1 MANVTLNANYNKFVD
16 WAKQFDANSS
26 AIVGASNMLG
36 EGLVVDTKLGDGSGF
51 IAMIRRSGIQK
62 DINNTTRALFFDAVK
77 EMFGGESKIPENVR
91 KAMKFD
97 NFTNAQTGKPLTA
110 RRILFVKAAIEEFA
124 AQPRNKLVDPSNKK
138 PSINDYGRKSSPAE
152 IGINI
157 MATATR
163 IKTSNAAELR
173 PVKSLSMRQAR
184 EMIDKSA
191 SVLKLGS
198 GAKLS
203 EDQKELAAN
212 CLRDFGRKM
221 PSKNLNVLSNYIV
234 SRLAQGTLY
243 EDDVAL
249 FAKDVGKW
257 RDFSFGDPKMSQLGA
272 KVAQRFNDTIQE
284 YFGKTDWGL
293 KKDKWCMTDNDKKPL
308 QKNVAQQFWEDAESC
323 NWNMDGTQIKS
334 GMQGA
339 TLAESR
345 KNVLEAL
352 LGAITNKV
360 KGQGKQLLAT
370 HVLSTLLNQLV
381 FADMATIQR
390 RTEAVDGVDP
400 NSQNTENLYEM
411 NGGDM
416 FVSRD
421 TEGDVTKSIVV
432 QYGKSMGLEISDDG
446 KTATITTVHDDH
458 ITTTGGSG
466 EEGRIGKVTTAQKI
480 TIDLTGQPLPTV
492 TNVAFSQKFTPD
504 EVFEKGNALNA

>member
-1 MANVTLNANYNKFVD
+1 MEY
-16 WAKQFDANSS
+16 
-26 AIVGASNMLG
+26 
-36 EGLVVDTKLGDGSGF
+36 
-51 IAMIRRSGIQK
+51 
-62 DINNTTRALFFDAVK
+62 
-77 EMFGGESKIPENVR
+77 
-91 KAMKFD
+91 
-97 NFTNAQTGKPLTA
+97 GK
-110 RRILFVKAAIEEFA
+110 
-124 AQPRNKLVDPSNKK
+124 
-138 PSINDYGRKSSPAE
+138 
-152 IGINI
+152 
-157 MATATR
+157 
-163 IKTSNAAELR
+163 
-173 PVKSLSMRQAR
+173 
-184 EMIDKSA
+184 
-191 SVLKLGS
+191 
-198 GAKLS
+198 
-203 EDQKELAAN
+203 
-212 CLRDFGRKM
+212 KM

-234 SRLAQGTLY
+234 SNLAQGALY
-243 EDDVAL
+243 EDDIAL

-272 KVAQRFNDTIQE
+272 KVAQRFNDTIKG
-284 YFGKTDWGL
+284 YFGKTGWGL
-293 KKDKWCMTDNDKKPL
+293 KENNWCMTDNDKKPL

-323 NWNMDGTQIKS
+323 NWNLDGTQIKC

-339 TLAESR
+339 TIAESR
-345 KNVLEAL
+345 KNIMDAL

-360 KGQGKQLLAT
+360 KGQENQLLAT

-400 NSQNTENLYEM
+400 NSRNTENLYEM

-421 TEGDVTKSIVV
+421 PNGDATICTVA

-480 TIDLTGQPLPTV
+480 TIDLTAQPLPTV

-504 EVFEKGNALNA
+504 EVLEKNYAMLD

>member
-1 MANVTLNANYNKFVD
+1 MANVTLNANYNKFLD

-62 DINNTTRALFFDAVK
+62 DINNTTRALFFNAVK

-110 RRILFVKAAIEEFA
+110 RRILAVKVAIEAFA
-124 AQPRNKLVDPSNKK
+124 AQPKNTLVNPGGAN
-138 PSINDYGRKSSPAE
+138 PGMNGLGRKSSPAE
-152 IGINI
+152 IGINL
-157 MATATR
+157 MATATK
-163 IKTSNAAELR
+163 IKASNAAELR

-191 SVLKLGS
+191 SVLKLGA

-203 EDQKELAAN
+203 EEQKDLAAN
-212 CLRDFGRKM
+212 CLREYGKKM

-234 SRLAQGTLY
+234 SRLAKGMLY

-249 FAKDVGKW
+249 FAEDVGKW

-272 KVAQRFNDTIQE
+272 KVAQRFNDTIQG
-284 YFGKTDWGL
+284 YFGKTGWGL
-293 KKDKWCMTDNDKKPL
+293 KEDKWCMTDNDKKPL

-323 NWNMDGTQIKS
+323 NWNMDGTQIKC
-334 GMQGA
+334 GKQAA
-339 TLAESR
+339 TVAESK
-345 KNVLEAL
+345 KNVLDAL

-360 KGQGKQLLAT
+360 KGQENQLLAT

-381 FADMATIQR
+381 FADMSAIQH
-390 RTEAVDGVDP
+390 RTGEVDG
-400 NSQNTENLYEM
+400 NLYEM
-411 NGGDM
+411 NGGNM

-421 TEGDVTKSIVV
+421 PNGDPTNCIVS
-432 QYGKSMGLEISDDG
+432 QYGKSMGLEISEDG

-458 ITTTGGSG
+458 ISTTGGSA
-466 EEGRIGKVTTAQKI
+466 EDARIGKVTTAQKI
-480 TIDLTGQPLPTV
+480 TIDLTAKPLPTV

-504 EVFEKGNALNA
+504 EVFEKGNAMYA